1 MPSNNLLRYRTV
13 LERTENAAATKYS
26 ELSLGTGVSSDI
38 PVCQILLSAL
48 ISEDEIEEPS
58 GSENEGSVFNSF
70 SYASDE
76 FDGDIEHE
84 SFSQQSLHSFEHAG
98 LAGFGEFSI
107 AAGGR
112 SDNELEHDLLD
123 DSFSR
128 PGMWIPSGADRS
140 LNDFLPNQAVK
151 PVLSCSEIQYNKM
164 SINERALLE
173 LQSIRLLPEPV
184 VYSPTHSLLFFLVC
198 GFKYHFSAML

>member
-1 MPSNNLLRYRTV
+1 M
-13 LERTENAAATKYS
+13 TETKYS
-26 ELSLGTGVSSDI
+26 ELLPGTGVSSDF
-38 PVCQILLSAL
+38 PFCQILLSAL

-58 GSENEGSVFNSF
+58 GSENEGSEFNSF

-98 LAGFGEFSI
+98 LAGFGEYSI
-107 AAGGR
+107 AANGR
-112 SDNELEHDLLD
+112 SDNEQEHELLD
-123 DSFSR
+123 KDSFSR
-128 PGMWIPSGADRS
+128 PGMLIPSGADLS

-151 PVLSCSEIQYNKM
+151 PLLSCSEIQYNKL

-184 VYSPTHSLLFFLVC
+184 VYSPTHSLLL
-198 GFKYHFSAML
+198 FSCVWV